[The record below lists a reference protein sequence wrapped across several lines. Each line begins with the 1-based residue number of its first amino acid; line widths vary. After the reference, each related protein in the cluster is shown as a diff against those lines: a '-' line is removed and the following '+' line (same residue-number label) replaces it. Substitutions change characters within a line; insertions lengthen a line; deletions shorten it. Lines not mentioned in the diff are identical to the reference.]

1 MLKSLTEHSTA
12 GGTAYVDC
20 GDGEPLV
27 LIHGVG
33 LNRHVWQPQLE
44 AFCNDY
50 RVITFDT
57 LGHGNSR
64 IPTADVA
71 LDDYLEQLAELL
83 DRLELDSVNLCG
95 HSMGAL
101 ITLGFSLKYPHRA
114 RRIIAMMGAY
124 DRTLEHQ
131 QRSQKVADILASPKA
146 GVLLKLTLER
156 WFIEQDYA
164 SHTRAELISRVAGW
178 LEEVDKSGYSRAY
191 RVFAENGETYVGQ
204 LASITAP
211 ALFITAQ
218 HDANSTPEMSRR
230 MASEVQQGQA
240 YIMPGERH
248 MGQYLAAASIEPL
261 IRRFLESP
269 LTAPI
274 SNALS
279 ER

>member
-1 MLKSLTEHSTA
+1 LLKTLTENNTA
-12 GGTAYVDC
+12 AGTAYVDC
-20 GDGEPLV
+20 GNGEPLV

-44 AFCNDY
+44 AFCDEY
-50 RVITFDT
+50 RVITYYT

-64 IPTADVA
+64 IPAADVV
-71 LDDYLEQLAELL
+71 LDDFFEQLAELL
-83 DRLELDSVNLCG
+83 DTLEIDSVNLCG

-101 ITLGFSLKYPHRA
+101 ITLGFSLKYPHRV

-124 DRTLEHQ
+124 DRTPEHQ

-261 IRRFLESP
+261 ILRFLESP
-269 LTAPI
+269 
-274 SNALS
+274 
-279 ER
+279 

>member
-50 RVITFDT
+50 RVITYDT
-57 LGHGNSR
+57 IGHGNSR
-64 IPTADVA
+64 TPAADVV
-71 LDDYLEQLAELL
+71 LDVYLEQLAELL

-101 ITLGFSLKYPHRA
+101 ITLGFSLKYPHRV

-131 QRSQKVADILASPKA
+131 QRSQKVADILAGPKA

-156 WFIEQDYA
+156 WFTEQDYA
-164 SHTRAELISRVAGW
+164 SHTRAELISRVADW

-191 RVFAENGETYVGQ
+191 RVFAENGETFVGQ
-204 LASITAP
+204 LVDISTP

-230 MASEVQQGQA
+230 MASEVQRGQA

-248 MGQYLAAASIEPL
+248 MGQYLAAASIESL

-274 SNALS
+274 SNAS
-279 ER
+279 NER

>member
-1 MLKSLTEHSTA
+1 MKTLTEHKTPA
-12 GGTAYVDC
+12 GTAYVDC

-33 LNRHVWQPQLE
+33 LNRRVWQPQLE
-44 AFCNDY
+44 AFCNEY
-50 RVITFDT
+50 RVITYDT
-57 LGHGNSR
+57 LGHGDSR
-64 IPTADVA
+64 IPAADVV

-83 DRLELDSVNLCG
+83 DRLGLDSVNLCG

-101 ITLGFSLKYPHRA
+101 ITLGFSLKYPRRV

-146 GVLLKLTLER
+146 GALLKLTLDR
-156 WFIEQDYA
+156 WFTEQDYA
-164 SHTRAELISRVAGW
+164 SHTRAELISRVADW
-178 LEEVDKSGYSRAY
+178 LEDVDKSGYSRAY
-191 RVFAENGETYVGQ
+191 RVFAENGESFVGQ
-204 LASITAP
+204 LVDISAP

-230 MASEVQQGQA
+230 MANEVQQGRA
-240 YIMPGERH
+240 HIIPGERH
-248 MGQYLAAASIEPL
+248 MGQYLAAASIESL

-269 LTAPI
+269 LPAPNF
-274 SNALS
+274 NATDV
-279 ER
+279 R

>member
-1 MLKSLTEHSTA
+1 MKTLTEHKTPA
-12 GGTAYVDC
+12 GTAYIDC

-44 AFCNDY
+44 AFCNEY
-50 RVITFDT
+50 RVITYDT

-64 IPTADVA
+64 IPVADVV
-71 LDDYLEQLAELL
+71 LDDYLDQLAELL

-101 ITLGFSLKYPHRA
+101 ITLGFCLKYPHRV

-131 QRSQKVADILASPKA
+131 LRSQKVADILASPKA

-156 WFIEQDYA
+156 WFTEQDYA
-164 SHTRAELISRVAGW
+164 DPSRAEQISRVGDW
-178 LEEVDKSGYSRAY
+178 LEEVNKSGYSRAY

-204 LASITAP
+204 LSSITAP

-261 IRRFLESP
+261 IRRFLELP
-269 LTAPI
+269 LSAQI
-274 SNALS
+274 SDTLS

>member
-1 MLKSLTEHSTA
+1 LKSLTEHNTA
-12 GGTAYVDC
+12 GGTAYIDC

-50 RVITFDT
+50 RVITYDT

-64 IPTADVA
+64 MPAADVV

-124 DRTLEHQ
+124 DRTPEHQ
-131 QRSQKVADILASPKA
+131 QRSRKVAEILASPKA

-156 WFIEQDYA
+156 WFTEQDYA
-164 SHTRAELISRVAGW
+164 DPSRAEQISRVGDW
-178 LEEVDKSGYSRAY
+178 LEEVNNSGYSRAY
-191 RVFAENGETYVGQ
+191 RVFAENGEAYVGQ

-230 MASEVQQGQA
+230 MANEVQQGQA
-240 YIMPGERH
+240 YVMPGERH
-248 MGQYLAAASIEPL
+248 MGQYLAAASIESL
-261 IRRFLESP
+261 IRRFLEFP
-269 LTAPI
+269 LSAPV
-274 SNALS
+274 SGRSS
-279 ER
+279 EY